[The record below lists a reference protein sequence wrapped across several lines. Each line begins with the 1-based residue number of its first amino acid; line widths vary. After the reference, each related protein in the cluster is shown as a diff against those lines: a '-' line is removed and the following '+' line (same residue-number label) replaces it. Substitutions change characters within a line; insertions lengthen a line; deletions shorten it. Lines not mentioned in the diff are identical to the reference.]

1 MTLHPTQIMAIDVIR
16 ELKVEN
22 GGNMPQDWKK
32 RILQDERVKPRAK
45 EM

>member
-1 MTLHPTQIMAIDVIR
+1 MAIDVIR
-16 ELKVEN
+16 KLKVGN
-22 GGNMPQDWKK
+22 GDSLPQDWKK

>member
-1 MTLHPTQIMAIDVIR
+1 MLCAFQIAAINVIR
-16 ELKVEN
+16 EVKSAN
-22 GGNMPQDWKK
+22 GGSLPQDWKK

>member
-1 MTLHPTQIMAIDVIR
+1 MASEVIR
-16 ELKVEN
+16 ELKVGN
-22 GGNMPQDWKK
+22 GGSLPPDWKK

>member
-1 MTLHPTQIMAIDVIR
+1 MAIDIIR
-16 ELKVEN
+16 ELKIAS
-22 GGNMPQDWKK
+22 GGSLPQDWKK

>member
-1 MTLHPTQIMAIDVIR
+1 VQITAIDVIR
-16 ELKVEN
+16 EVKSSN
-22 GGNMPQDWKK
+22 GGVLPQDWKK